1 MADEDIKLAKN
12 SALIISVIVIII
24 YFVPF
29 ILYCWYSFFKLF
41 GSYSIP
47 DMILQYENR
56 NYELNMEYNT
66 LQDIYL
72 FCTYIPSE
80 RKKECNSNDG
90 EESITI
96 KANKNKIKHII
107 KKIKEIKKGYEDE
120 YEKIKISSYTKIEEN
135 KKIREA
141 NEEKEKLLKE
151 AEAGKDRLFYAG
163 ESGKNTRFAW
173 ASLRIWIQSFL
184 SALNIIFNNFLN
196 IAKLSKD
203 IGGILV
209 PIFSTIFGALLKNK
223 VVMGFLII
231 VGLIAFI
238 LYSFKPKSSN
248 TGRGGSGGLGGFGN
262 PNLTSSSTYSPY
274 AIYID
279 IVDSYSYYK
288 KMKSDF
294 SNNMSESL
302 GKNDNVN
309 QNDGIEDDSIFKRE
323 LHDPTK
329 TRGRYDNISNIN
341 LVELGITKIQGFDN
355 FEAKKDKHYNVYLP
369 SEKFDIDIDGNVI
382 KWKHDD
388 QNVENKGEIKWKIDC
403 SKIDTLMKQEK
414 DTGITAFIT
423 NQDDNSKCNINVRGL
438 KKIQKEI
445 QKKIQKEIDGISDD
459 DVNVE
464 YTTEG
469 IKD

>member
-1 MADEDIKLAKN
+1 VADEDRKLATN
-12 SALIISVIVIII
+12 SALIITIVAIII
-24 YFVPF
+24 YIVPVV
-29 ILYCWYSFFKLF
+29 LYSWYGFFQFLF
-41 GSYSIP
+41 RSYSID

-56 NYELNMEYNT
+56 NYELNMKYNT
-66 LQDIYL
+66 LQDMYL
-72 FCTYIPSE
+72 FCTYIPSK
-80 RKKECNSNDG
+80 RNKSCINDG
-90 EESITI
+90 SEEGVAIAIDNMNI
-96 KANKNKIKHII
+96 KKII
-107 KKIKEIKKGYEDE
+107 KKIMNIKKGYENE
-120 YEKIKISSYTKIEEN
+120 YEQIKISSYTKIEEN

-151 AEAGKDRLFYAG
+151 AQESKDRLFNKG
-163 ESGKNTRFAW
+163 ENGKNTRFAW
-173 ASLRIWIQSFL
+173 TSLRIWIQSFL

-231 VGLIAFI
+231 VGLIVFL

-248 TGRGGSGGLGGFGN
+248 TGRGGSGSGFGN

-279 IVDSYSYYK
+279 VVDSYSYYK
-288 KMKSDF
+288 KMMSDF

-302 GKNDNVN
+302 GKNDEGN
-309 QNDGIEDDSIFKRE
+309 QNDGIDDDSIFKRE

-341 LVELGITKIQGFDN
+341 LVEVGITKIPGLDK
-355 FEAKKDKHYNVYLP
+355 FEAVQDKHYNVYLP
-369 SEKFDIDIDGNVI
+369 SEKFDIDGDVI

-388 QNVENKGEIKWKIDC
+388 NNVENKGEIKWKIDC
-403 SKIDTLMKQEK
+403 SKIDTLMKSGVDAQ
-414 DTGITAFIT
+414 ISAFIT
-423 NQDDNSKCNINVRGL
+423 NKDDNTKCDINVRGL
-438 KKIQKEI
+438 NKIQN
-445 QKKIQKEIDGISDD
+445 EIDGNSNSNDD
-459 DVNVE
+459 E
-464 YTTEG
+464 TTIYTTEG